1 MSCDLKNESCGF
13 KCTGYIGSAIWKEIH
28 SLPSKIECSEC
39 AAHAEEL
46 FTGVHDAVNIGLG
59 KKIQN
64 PKNFEKFA
72 REIACTYSKC
82 KERGECS

>member
-1 MSCDLKNESCGF
+1 MSCDLKNETCGF
-13 KCTGYIGSAIWKEIH
+13 KCTGYEGSKVWKKLHQLPKEIG
-28 SLPSKIECSEC
+28 CSEC
-39 AAHAEEL
+39 AAHADEL

-72 REIACTYSKC
+72 KEIACTYNKC
-82 KERGECS
+82 KKDGTC